1 MSTVPQI
8 KEILQRV
15 LGPRADELARETGF
29 VQRRRKLSG
38 ASFAQG
44 LVFACLAKQNPTG
57 EEVRELLTR
66 KEVEISDSGLSQ
78 HLQER
83 AATLLRRLLDELGS
97 EPLSASQPAP
107 VELFQSFEAVIVED
121 STTIRLPPFLAHVW
135 AGCGGGQGQSKA
147 GLKLHV
153 RWDLKG
159 GGMAGP
165 LLTDAKQAD
174 QSSPMRQQGIPA
186 GVLNITDEGYCSLEW
201 LKQQKGFF
209 LTRPRSTVV
218 FLDPD
223 MRQDLDLE
231 VIGPK
236 VSNGSWQG
244 QVLVGRDARL
254 PARLLLIPVSEEVM
268 PKRRERLRA
277 EAKRRG
283 R

>member
-1 MSTVPQI
+1 
-8 KEILQRV
+8 
-15 LGPRADELARETGF
+15 
-29 VQRRRKLSG
+29 
-38 ASFAQG
+38 
-44 LVFACLAKQNPTG
+44 
-57 EEVRELLTR
+57 
-66 KEVEISDSGLSQ
+66 
-78 HLQER
+78 
-83 AATLLRRLLDELGS
+83 
-97 EPLSASQPAP
+97 
-107 VELFQSFEAVIVED
+107 
-121 STTIRLPPFLAHVW
+121 
-135 AGCGGGQGQSKA
+135 
-147 GLKLHV
+147 
-153 RWDLKG
+153 
-159 GGMAGP
+159 MAGP

-254 PARLLLIPVSEEVM
+254 PARLLLIRVPEEVIE
-268 PKRRERLRA
+268 KRRERLRA

-283 R
+283 REPNAQALLRAQWTILITNVPASMLNVSQVLVLQRSRWQIELLGPALETGRLDR